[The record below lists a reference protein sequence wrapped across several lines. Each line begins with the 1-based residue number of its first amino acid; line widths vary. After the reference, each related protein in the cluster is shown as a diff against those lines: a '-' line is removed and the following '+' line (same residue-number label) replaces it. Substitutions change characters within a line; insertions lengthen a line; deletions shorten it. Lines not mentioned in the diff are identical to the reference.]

1 MKTANLNIKEFSID
15 ELLEKKADYNP
26 RKITAEQKNGLRHSI
41 DRFGYVQNIIYNLRT
56 ETIVSGH
63 QRLEVLKEE
72 GFDKVEVHCI
82 DISYEDEIQLNVLM
96 NSRTITGEFTS
107 ELNEL
112 LQGILDTD
120 PETFDVTSMQLL
132 FLNEKDDEK
141 TSNKS
146 EEEENKEVV
155 KGMDLM
161 PYESYDAILVVCKRR
176 DDFMF
181 LSTKLGLGQ
190 RRIISSPSVKNKKLG
205 YTRCVD
211 GAQLIEII
219 NSEKDEEENDNIDL

>member
-1 MKTANLNIKEFSID
+1 MKTANLNIKEFDIE
-15 ELLEKKADYNP
+15 ELLSKRADYNP
-26 RKITAEQKNGLRHSI
+26 RTISAEQKNGLRHSI

-72 GFDKVEVHCI
+72 GFDKVQVHCI

-96 NSRTITGEFTS
+96 NSKTITGEFTS

-132 FLNEKDDEK
+132 FLNDKDETK
-141 TSNKS
+141 TKN
-146 EEEENKEVV
+146 EEEETKEVV

-161 PYESYDAILVVCKRR
+161 PYESYDAILVICKRR

-181 LSTKLGLGQ
+181 LSTKLGLGE

-205 YTRCVD
+205 YTRCVN
-211 GAQLIEII
+211 GADLIEIL
-219 NSEKDEEENDNIDL
+219 NGETNEEENDNIAL